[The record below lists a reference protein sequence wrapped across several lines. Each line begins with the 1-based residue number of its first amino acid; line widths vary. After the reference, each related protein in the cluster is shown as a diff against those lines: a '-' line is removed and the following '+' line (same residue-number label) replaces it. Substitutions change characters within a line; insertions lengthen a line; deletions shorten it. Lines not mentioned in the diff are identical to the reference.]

1 MNWINFISHKAVAR
15 NHWASQ
21 TLTSQNV
28 QAQWQ
33 LTVRI
38 TYINSKNL
46 HIFPTHCIYVLHMI
60 LIIKSIYVDGIKEFV
75 FVIKRQCVV
84 YCEVNAEFFCLL
96 HERQARNG

>member
-1 MNWINFISHKAVAR
+1 MNSINFISHKAVAR

-38 TYINSKNL
+38 TYINIKNL
-46 HIFPTHCIYVLHMI
+46 RIFPTHCIYVLHMI
-60 LIIKSIYVDGIKEFV
+60 LTINSEYLRRRD
-75 FVIKRQCVV
+75 
-84 YCEVNAEFFCLL
+84 
-96 HERQARNG
+96 